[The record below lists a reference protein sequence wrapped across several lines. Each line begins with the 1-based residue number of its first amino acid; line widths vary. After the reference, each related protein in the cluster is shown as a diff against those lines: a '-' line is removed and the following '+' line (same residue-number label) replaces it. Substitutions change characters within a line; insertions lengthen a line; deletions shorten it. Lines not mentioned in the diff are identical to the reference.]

1 MNPDLLQL
9 VLIVVLLAGC
19 GARGS
24 NTETKISPEMPI
36 PSAEKGAPA
45 PDRPA
50 YGLPLDI
57 QIEVPEVPRE
67 IRGPSPPIPKGTPMP
82 GGIFMDFG
90 TKKKK

>member
-1 MNPDLLQL
+1 MNLDLLL
-9 VLIVVLLAGC
+9 IVLIVVLLAGC
-19 GARGS
+19 ARGS

-45 PDRPA
+45 PERPA

-57 QIEVPEVPRE
+57 QIEVPEVPQE
-67 IRGPSPPIPKGTPMP
+67 IRGPSPPIPEGTPKP

-90 TKKKK
+90 TKKQ